1 MSGISEKGPSQFPKA
16 EGKHLQIACFVWPKS
31 KDMQFTI
38 TQYKE
43 KQQILT
49 T

>member
-16 EGKHLQIACFVWPKS
+16 EGKHLQIACFP